1 MDEKKHATA
10 VMQPQNYVVDFDK
23 DKSQHDSC
31 NYGDILDP
39 ELHLD
44 AEKLSL
50 SGQQTLPEFDDIQL
64 SLQKVKHG
72 NEMNWEDDGTEG
84 TLRMRG
90 LQDFGLRNV
99 PTR

>member
-1 MDEKKHATA
+1 MDEKKHSTV

-44 AEKLSL
+44 AEKLGL

-72 NEMNWEDDGTEG
+72 NEMNWEDYGTEG